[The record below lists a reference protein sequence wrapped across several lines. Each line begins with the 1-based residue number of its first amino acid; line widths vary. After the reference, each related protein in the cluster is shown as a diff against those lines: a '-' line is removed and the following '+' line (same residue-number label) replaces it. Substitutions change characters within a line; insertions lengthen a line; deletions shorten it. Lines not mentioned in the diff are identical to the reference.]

1 MSCVGAEGKQKLK
14 NMKLTQQQEEKAAT
28 FSATDIKPKQ
38 TDANYR
44 YYLKYMEKGTL
55 STNTLYVVGLNPSTA
70 DMKTPDPTMSRL
82 FRLCVLNGYDSF
94 VMFNL
99 YPHRATNPNEMDN
112 PINSNEFNENIKFIK
127 KKLPQGATVLLC
139 YGNNIGKR
147 SYLIDSLMKIRQIGE
162 KKKVNWKC
170 ISESNLGF
178 PSHPIGEEYDLFKNY
193 QFN

>member
-1 MSCVGAEGKQKLK
+1 MSCIGAEGKQKLK

-38 TDANYR
+38 SNANYR

-70 DMKTPDPTMSRL
+70 DMNTPDATMKRL

-99 YPHRATNPNEMDN
+99 YPHRATEPNDMDKSVN
-112 PINSNEFNENIKFIK
+112 NLEFNKNIDYIK
-127 KKLPQGATVLLC
+127 KGLPQGATVLLC
-139 YGNNIGKR
+139 YGSNICKR

-170 ISESNLGF
+170 IGENEYGF
-178 PSHPIGEEYDLFKNY
+178 PSHPIGEEYDFFKDY

>member
-1 MSCVGAEGKQKLK
+1 M
-14 NMKLTQQQEEKAAT
+14 NLTRQQEKRAKSFTAT
-28 FSATDIKPKQ
+28 NIKESSNKK
-38 TDANYR
+38 YR
-44 YYLKYMEKGTL
+44 YLLKYKENG
-55 STNTLYVVGLNPSTA
+55 SSNTNTLYVIGLNPSTA
-70 DMKTPDPTMSRL
+70 DMNTPDATMKRL

-99 YPHRATNPNEMDN
+99 YPHRATDPDRMDMKV
-112 PINSNEFNENIKFIK
+112 NSNEFENNIKHIK
-127 KKLPQGATVLLC
+127 NNLPQGATVLLC

>member
-1 MSCVGAEGKQKLK
+1 
-14 NMKLTQQQEEKAAT
+14 MKLTKQQEKKAAT
-28 FSATDIKPKQ
+28 FSATDIKPKRPN
-38 TDANYR
+38 ANYR

-112 PINSNEFNENIKFIK
+112 PVNSNEFNENIKFIK

-139 YGNNIGKR
+139 YGDNICKR

-170 ISESNLGF
+170 ISESDLGF
-178 PSHPIGEEYDLFKNY
+178 PSHPIGEKYGLFKNY
-193 QFN
+193 KFN